1 VVPKEYYQDTK
12 THTAKDASKIV
23 GHEKEEEEWDY

>member
-23 GHEKEEEEWDY
+23 GHEKEEEELDH